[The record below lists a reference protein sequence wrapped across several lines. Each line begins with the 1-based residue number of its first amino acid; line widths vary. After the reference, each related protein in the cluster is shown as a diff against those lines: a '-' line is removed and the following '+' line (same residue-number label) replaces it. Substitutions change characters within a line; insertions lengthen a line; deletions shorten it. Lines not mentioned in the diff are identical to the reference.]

1 MVPIWYGFAPS
12 ISKIIVFLV
21 VNKSIFRITLS
32 ADSLEVNDEL
42 GYYRDNK
49 NYQSEWIN
57 STIIINPSNSTD

>member
-1 MVPIWYGFAPS
+1 MVVLWEIFCQNPNFELTT
-12 ISKIIVFLV
+12 V
-21 VNKSIFRITLS
+21 FRITLS